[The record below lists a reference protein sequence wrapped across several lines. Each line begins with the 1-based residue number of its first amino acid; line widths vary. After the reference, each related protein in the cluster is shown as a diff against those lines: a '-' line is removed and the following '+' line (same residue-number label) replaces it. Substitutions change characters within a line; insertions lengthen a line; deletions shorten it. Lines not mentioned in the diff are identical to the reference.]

1 MGQEVQGTDTINK
14 DNEGLTRA
22 VSHFGTLGTVSTIC
36 LKVANHLSYSRLSSL
51 SCLSL

>member
-1 MGQEVQGTDTINK
+1 MYRRQTPSIRTVES
-14 DNEGLTRA
+14 LTRA

-36 LKVANHLSYSRLSSL
+36 LKVANYLSYSRLSGL